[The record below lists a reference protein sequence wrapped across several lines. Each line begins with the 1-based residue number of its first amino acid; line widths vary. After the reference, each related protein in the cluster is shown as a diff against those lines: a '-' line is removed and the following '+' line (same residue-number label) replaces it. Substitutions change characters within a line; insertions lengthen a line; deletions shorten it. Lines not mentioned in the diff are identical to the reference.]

1 MGVLSMKKNIEHLMN
16 FLIYVKEHLLC
27 FALVL
32 LFFILAGVVLV
43 HLPIYNP
50 TNIEEQQI
58 MILGVSLGNWSIW
71 LTICGLIVTALWSAY
86 QYTKNVSRKQQEKAS
101 IIAKSFSEQ
110 LTIKCAII
118 CTVIQNSEL
127 YDFLEL
133 DSKSY
138 ESFKTFNTNEIR
150 AIYNDDDFVEKYK
163 ELKSKVDLNTIY
175 YRLLDSFTSFEK
187 FEDITSQNKTYTVEE
202 AHKLFNSEYSYLPF
216 KFNILVSNVL
226 NELEYLCMELSSQAA
241 DSKYVYQSLHQVF
254 LRTLRSLAIEIA
266 ISNNNNYT
274 DKYYTSTIHIYN
286 YWTQLYVN
294 NLKKEKKKKE
304 RVNKILDPKIKTV

>member
-1 MGVLSMKKNIEHLMN
+1 MLSVRKNVEHLMN

-32 LFFILAGVVLV
+32 IFFILAGVILV
-43 HLPIYNP
+43 HLPTYNP

-58 MILGVSLGNWSIW
+58 MICGVSLGNWSIW

-118 CTVIQNSEL
+118 CTVIKNSEL

-202 AHKLFNSEYSYLPF
+202 AQKLFDSEYSYLPF

-294 NLKKEKKKKE
+294 NLNKEKKKKE
-304 RVNKILDPKIKTV
+304 KVNKILDPKIKTV